1 LLVDKS
7 MIAHRS
13 WNGHLLEF
21 DRKHRPNCWMTLM
34 TVAALGAM
42 LACGADLYPAW
53 ASLGGSAASISSD
66 AQTLG
71 AVTSASATAGI
82 KSGAANAHATVQSY
96 VLRASTGEKYTYSE
110 FATADNHRVR
120 EFVTPD
126 GKVFGVAWQGPRTPD
141 LQALLGSYF
150 AEWRDAVTSQQH
162 QALHRSIVQ
171 TSSLVVEMGGPMGFV
186 AGRAWAPELVP
197 AGVNA
202 RNVVK

>member
-1 LLVDKS
+1 MS
-7 MIAHRS
+7 AHRPRDEHFHELHS
-13 WNGHLLEF
+13 KGLPNG
-21 DRKHRPNCWMTLM
+21 W
-34 TVAALGAM
+34 VALITTAATAVVLG
-42 LACGADLYPAW
+42 CGANLQPAC
-53 ASLGGSAASISSD
+53 ASLGGGATSISSD

-71 AVTSASATAGI
+71 AVTSTSTTSGIQSDAASAN
-82 KSGAANAHATVQSY
+82 AAVQSY
-96 VLRASTGEKYTYSE
+96 VLRGSTGEKYTYSE

-150 AEWRDAVTSQQH
+150 AEWRDGVTSQQH
-162 QALHRSIVQ
+162 QSLHRSIIQ
-171 TSSLVVEMGGPMGFV
+171 TSSLVVEIGGPMGFV
-186 AGRAWAPELVP
+186 AGRAWAPDLVP